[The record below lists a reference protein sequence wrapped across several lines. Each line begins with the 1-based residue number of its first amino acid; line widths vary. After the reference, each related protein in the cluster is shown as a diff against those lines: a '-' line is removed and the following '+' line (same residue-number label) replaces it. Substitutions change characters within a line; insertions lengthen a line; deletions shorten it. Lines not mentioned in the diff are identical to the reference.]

1 MVEVVFFDVDVDDA
15 SANVR
20 EAMVQKKLPTTRARG
35 KRRERGRRDRAR
47 GETTREMRAGR
58 NDGCGGNRVAF
69 FLADA
74 LAARSGGAR
83 WRDSRFLDLFFVL
96 SSFSSSLSLKVMMMM
111 KECCC
116 VLFAR
121 ETKLTDEN
129 VPPPPPPPPPLDAN
143 SQVEEETNPQ
153 IETQAQKDA
162 HEIEVIF
169 FSTQNERKRFQ
180 NR

>member
-69 FLADA
+69 FLAFF

-83 WRDSRFLDLFFVL
+83 WRDSRFLDLFFVVVV
-96 SSFSSSLSLKVMMMM
+96 FELSLKVMMM

-129 VPPPPPPPPPLDAN
+129 VPPPPPLDAN

-169 FSTQNERKRFQ
+169 LTQNERKRFQ

>member
-69 FLADA
+69 FLADVS
-74 LAARSGGAR
+74 AARSGGAR
-83 WRDSRFLDLFFVL
+83 WRDSRFLDLFFVVVFEL
-96 SSFSSSLSLKVMMMM
+96 SLSESDDDDERVLLCPFRARNKTDRRKCPSSSSSR
-111 KECCC
+111 
-116 VLFAR
+116 R
-121 ETKLTDEN
+121 EQ
-129 VPPPPPPPPPLDAN
+129 P
-143 SQVEEETNPQ
+143 SGRR
-153 IETQAQKDA
+153 
-162 HEIEVIF
+162 
-169 FSTQNERKRFQ
+169 NEPAD
-180 NR
+180 

>member
-1 MVEVVFFDVDVDDA
+1 MA
-15 SANVR
+15 SFRGTKNSR
-20 EAMVQKKLPTTRARG
+20 TRARG
-35 KRRERGRRDRAR
+35 NRRERGRRDRAR

-58 NDGCGGNRVAF
+58 NDGCGESRFAF
-69 FLADA
+69 FLADVS
-74 LAARSGGAR
+74 AARSGGAR
-83 WRDSRFLDLFFVL
+83 WRDSRFLDLFFVVV
-96 SSFSSSLSLKVMMMM
+96 FELSLKVMDE
-111 KECCC
+111 KS
-116 VLFAR
+116 VVVSFSR

-129 VPPPPPPPPPLDAN
+129 VPPPPLDAN

-169 FSTQNERKRFQ
+169 LTQNERKRFQ

>member
-1 MVEVVFFDVDVDDA
+1 MMRPLTYE
-15 SANVR
+15 R
-20 EAMVQKKLPTTRARG
+20 RWYKKKLPTTRARG

-47 GETTREMRAGR
+47 GETTREMRARR
-58 NDGCGGNRVAF
+58 NDRCGGNRVAF
-69 FLADA
+69 FLADVS
-74 LAARSGGAR
+74 AARSGGAR
-83 WRDSRFLDLFFVL
+83 WRDSRFLDLFFVVV
-96 SSFSSSLSLKVMMMM
+96 FELSLKVMM

-129 VPPPPPPPPPLDAN
+129 VPPPPPPLDAN

>member
-1 MVEVVFFDVDVDDA
+1 MVEGVFFDVDVKDDDA
-15 SANVR
+15 SAYVKER
-20 EAMVQKKLPTTRARG
+20 RWYKKKLPTTTRARG

-96 SSFSSSLSLKVMMMM
+96 SSFSSSLSLKGMM

-129 VPPPPPPPPPLDAN
+129 VPPPPPLDAN

>member
-83 WRDSRFLDLFFVL
+83 WRDSRFLDLFFVVVFEL
-96 SSFSSSLSLKVMMMM
+96 SLSESDDLS
-111 KECCC
+111 
-116 VLFAR
+116 L
-121 ETKLTDEN
+121 
-129 VPPPPPPPPPLDAN
+129 
-143 SQVEEETNPQ
+143 
-153 IETQAQKDA
+153 
-162 HEIEVIF
+162 
-169 FSTQNERKRFQ
+169 
-180 NR
+180 

>member
-1 MVEVVFFDVDVDDA
+1 M
-15 SANVR
+15 
-20 EAMVQKKLPTTRARG
+20 PTTRARG

-47 GETTREMRAGR
+47 GETTREMRARR
-58 NDGCGGNRVAF
+58 NDRCGGNRVAF
-69 FLADA
+69 FLADVS
-74 LAARSGGAR
+74 AARSGGAR
-83 WRDSRFLDLFFVL
+83 WRDSRFLDLFFVVV
-96 SSFSSSLSLKVMMMM
+96 FELSLKVMDE
-111 KECCC
+111 KS
-116 VLFAR
+116 VVVSFSR

-129 VPPPPPPPPPLDAN
+129 VPPPPPPLDAN

-169 FSTQNERKRFQ
+169 STQNERKRFQ

>member
-1 MVEVVFFDVDVDDA
+1 M
-15 SANVR
+15 
-20 EAMVQKKLPTTRARG
+20 PTTRARG

-58 NDGCGGNRVAF
+58 NDGCGESRFAF
-69 FLADA
+69 FLADVS
-74 LAARSGGAR
+74 AARSGGAR
-83 WRDSRFLDLFFVL
+83 WRDSRFLDLFFVVV
-96 SSFSSSLSLKVMMMM
+96 FELSLKVMDE
-111 KECCC
+111 KS
-116 VLFAR
+116 VVVSFSR

-129 VPPPPPPPPPLDAN
+129 VPPPPPPLDAN

-169 FSTQNERKRFQ
+169 STQNERKRFQ

>member
-69 FLADA
+69 FLAFV

-83 WRDSRFLDLFFVL
+83 WRDSRFLDLFFVVVV
-96 SSFSSSLSLKVMMMM
+96 FELSLKVMMM

-129 VPPPPPPPPPLDAN
+129 VPPPPPLDAN

-169 FSTQNERKRFQ
+169 LTQNERKRFQ

>member
-1 MVEVVFFDVDVDDA
+1 MMRPLTYE
-15 SANVR
+15 R
-20 EAMVQKKLPTTRARG
+20 RWYKKKLPTTRARG

-58 NDGCGGNRVAF
+58 NDGCGENRVAF
-69 FLADA
+69 FLGDA

-83 WRDSRFLDLFFVL
+83 WRDSRFLDLFFVVV
-96 SSFSSSLSLKVMMMM
+96 FELSLKVMDE
-111 KECCC
+111 KS
-116 VLFAR
+116 VVVSFSR

-129 VPPPPPPPPPLDAN
+129 VPPPPLDAN

-169 FSTQNERKRFQ
+169 LTQNERKRFQ

>member
-1 MVEVVFFDVDVDDA
+1 MVEVVFFDVDDA

-20 EAMVQKKLPTTRARG
+20 EAIGDKNWTTRARG
-35 KRRERGRRDRAR
+35 NRRERGRRDRAR

-58 NDGCGGNRVAF
+58 NDRCGGNRVAF
-69 FLADA
+69 FLADVS
-74 LAARSGGAR
+74 AARSGGAR
-83 WRDSRFLDLFFVL
+83 WRDLRFLDLFFVVVV
-96 SSFSSSLSLKVMMMM
+96 FELSLKVMMMM
-111 KECCC
+111 MER
-116 VLFAR
+116 VLLCPFRAR
-121 ETKLTDEN
+121 NKTDRRKC
-129 VPPPPPPPPPLDAN
+129 PSSPPPPLDAN